1 MNFVRSRL
9 SIGNFIGQRCRQVT
23 ETWSHR
29 GMCNKPQEVKAE
41 PPPPLTTAPAQAT
54 RAGFRVPGYKPSEMD
69 RRILIWSGRFK
80 TADQIPEFVSFEMID
95 AARNKVRVKVCYVM
109 MAATIG
115 ACLVMVIMGKRAA
128 GRHESLTKQN
138 MEKKARWREELERD
152 KLEKEAVT
160 LSEKA
165 Q

>member
-9 SIGNFIGQRCRQVT
+9 SIGNFIGQRCTQVT

-41 PPPPLTTAPAQAT
+41 PPLTTAPAQAT
-54 RAGFRVPGYKPSEMD
+54 RAGFRVPGYRPSGMD
-69 RRILIWSGRFK
+69 RRTLIWAGRFK
-80 TADQIPEFVSFEMID
+80 TADQIPEIISFEMID
-95 AARNKVRVKVCYVM
+95 AARNKVRVKICYMM

-115 ACLVMVIMGKRAA
+115 ACMVMVIMGKRAA

-138 MEKKARWREELERD
+138 MEKKTRWREELE
-152 KLEKEAVT
+152 KEREAAVA

>member
-9 SIGNFIGQRCRQVT
+9 SVGNLIGQRCRQVT

-29 GMCNKPQEVKAE
+29 GMCNKPQEAKAE
-41 PPPPLTTAPAQAT
+41 PPPPPPTTAPAHAN
-54 RAGFRVPGYKPSEMD
+54 RAGFRVPGYKPSAMD
-69 RRILIWSGRFK
+69 RRMLLWSGRFK

-95 AARNKVRVKVCYVM
+95 AARNKVRVKTCYVM
-109 MAATIG
+109 MAATIM
-115 ACLVMVIMGKRAA
+115 ACMVMVIMGKRAA

-138 MEKKARWREELERD
+138 MEKKARWREEMVRER
-152 KLEKEAVT
+152 EAAAA